1 MDGKFFMNTR
11 DKIIISLVI
20 GLIAMSF
27 YSFPMWWGVLFSPIT
42 QQLTT
47 TPVTEVLTQGFCW
60 ETEGVVFRLRGF
72 DLLMDFFSRF

>member
-1 MDGKFFMNTR
+1 MDGTFIMKTR

-47 TPVTEVLTQGFCW
+47 APLTESLAEGFCW
-60 ETEGVVFRLRGF
+60 QSEGVVLRLRGL

>member
-1 MDGKFFMNTR
+1 MKTR
-11 DKIIISLVI
+11 DKIIISIII

-47 TPVTEVLTQGFCW
+47 EPVTEALTKGFCW
-60 ETEGVVFRLRGF
+60 QTEGMVFRLKGL
-72 DLLMDFFSRF
+72 DLLMEFFGRF

>member
-1 MDGKFFMNTR
+1 MDGIFIMKTR
-11 DKIIISLVI
+11 DKILISLVI

-42 QQLTT
+42 RQLTT
-47 TPVTEVLTQGFCW
+47 EPITEALTQGICFQS
-60 ETEGVVFRLRGF
+60 EDIVFRFKGL